1 MQTIFD
7 IAECIGG
14 EEYMNL
20 PNKLTVIRLAMVPV
34 FLISFIISQKS
45 PSLAV
50 PCMAICLIC
59 YLVAEVT
66 DLMDGK
72 IARKRGLVTD
82 LGKVMD
88 PFADTLSHVTYF
100 LCFLSYGIMP
110 LWAFVI
116 IMWREYAILFVRMLL
131 AKYAGK
137 SMPANIFGKAKTVLY
152 AVTTIVSMIYICL
165 MTFLSGAVGASWNH
179 VYYIALH
186 VLYALSAFASL
197 MSFVIYAKDVFK
209 SKALSG
215 MTR

>member
-1 MQTIFD
+1 M
-7 IAECIGG
+7 
-14 EEYMNL
+14 
-20 PNKLTVIRLAMVPV
+20 
-34 FLISFIISQKS
+34 
-45 PSLAV
+45 
-50 PCMAICLIC
+50 
-59 YLVAEVT
+59 VAELT
-66 DLMDGK
+66 DLLDGK

-110 LWAFVI
+110 LWAFII
-116 IMWREYAILFVRMLL
+116 IMWREYGILFVRMLL

-152 AVTTIVSMIYICL
+152 AVTTVVSMIYIGL
-165 MTFLSGAVGASWNH
+165 ETFTSGLSFMGI
-179 VYYIALH
+179 YLT
-186 VLYALSAFASL
+186 VLQVLFVLSALASL
-197 MSFVIYAKDVFK
+197 MSFLIYIRDVLK

>member
-1 MQTIFD
+1 
-7 IAECIGG
+7 
-14 EEYMNL
+14 MNL
-20 PNKLTVIRLAMVPV
+20 PNKLTGIRLAMVPD
-34 FLISFIISQKS
+34 FLISFIVSQNL

-50 PCMAICLIC
+50 PCMVVCLIC
-59 YLVAEVT
+59 YLIAEIT

-72 IARKRGLVTD
+72 IARKSGLVTD

-179 VYYIALH
+179 VYYIALY

-197 MSFVIYAKDVFK
+197 MSFVIYAKDVIK

>member
-1 MQTIFD
+1 
-7 IAECIGG
+7 
-14 EEYMNL
+14 MNL

-34 FLISFIISQKS
+34 FLISFIVSQKS

-59 YLVAEVT
+59 YLVAEIT

-165 MTFLSGAVGASWNH
+165 MTFLSCAVGASWNH
-179 VYYIALH
+179 VYYIALY

-197 MSFVIYAKDVFK
+197 MSFVIYAKDVIK

>member
-1 MQTIFD
+1 
-7 IAECIGG
+7 
-14 EEYMNL
+14 MNL
-20 PNKLTVIRLAMVPV
+20 PNKLTVIRLVLVPV
-34 FLISFIISQKS
+34 FLISFLVSRYV
-45 PSLAV
+45 PSLSVAGMV
-50 PCMAICLIC
+50 MCLIS
-59 YLVAEVT
+59 YAVAELT
-66 DLMDGK
+66 DLLDGK

-100 LCFLSYGIMP
+100 LCFLFYGIMP

-116 IMWREYAILFVRMLL
+116 IMWREYGILFVRMLL

-137 SMPANIFGKAKTVLY
+137 SMPANIFGKSKTVLY
-152 AVTTIVSMIYICL
+152 AFSTIVSIIYICL
-165 MTFLSGAVGASWNH
+165 MTFLPGAAEASWSGTYSI
-179 VYYIALH
+179 VLY

-197 MSFVIYAKDVFK
+197 MSFVIYVKDVLK

>member
-1 MQTIFD
+1 
-7 IAECIGG
+7 
-14 EEYMNL
+14 MNL
-20 PNKLTVIRLAMVPV
+20 PNRLTVLRLVLVPV
-34 FLISFIISQKS
+34 FLIAFIVSQS
-45 PSLAV
+45 LPSLSVVATIITFV
-50 PCMAICLIC
+50 C
-59 YLVAEVT
+59 YVVAELT
-66 DLMDGK
+66 DLLDGK

-179 VYYIALH
+179 VYYIALY

-197 MSFVIYAKDVFK
+197 MSFVIYAKDVIK

>member
-1 MQTIFD
+1 
-7 IAECIGG
+7 
-14 EEYMNL
+14 
-20 PNKLTVIRLAMVPV
+20 
-34 FLISFIISQKS
+34 
-45 PSLAV
+45 
-50 PCMAICLIC
+50 MAICLIC

-152 AVTTIVSMIYICL
+152 AVTTIVSMVYICL
-165 MTFLSGAVGASWNH
+165 MTFMPGAAGASWNH
-179 VYYIALH
+179 GYNIALY

-197 MSFVIYAKDVFK
+197 MSFVIYAKDVIK

>member
-1 MQTIFD
+1 
-7 IAECIGG
+7 
-14 EEYMNL
+14 MNL

-34 FLISFIISQKS
+34 FLISFIISQNL

-50 PCMAICLIC
+50 PCMVICLVC
-59 YLVAEVT
+59 YLVAELT

-100 LCFLSYGIMP
+100 LCFLYYGIMP

-152 AVTTIVSMIYICL
+152 AVTTVVSMIYIGL
-165 MTFLSGAVGASWNH
+165 ETFTSGLSFMGI
-179 VYYIALH
+179 YLT
-186 VLYALSAFASL
+186 VLQVLFVLSALASL
-197 MSFVIYAKDVFK
+197 MSFLIYIRDVLK
-209 SKALSG
+209 SNALSG

>member
-1 MQTIFD
+1 
-7 IAECIGG
+7 
-14 EEYMNL
+14 MNL
-20 PNKLTVIRLAMVPV
+20 PNRLTVLRLALVPV
-34 FLISFIISQKS
+34 FLISFIISRS
-45 PSLAV
+45 IPALAV
-50 PCMAICLIC
+50 PAVALAFIC
-59 YLVAEVT
+59 YVVAEIT

-72 IARKRGLVTD
+72 IARSRGMVTD

-116 IMWREYAILFVRMLL
+116 IMWREYGILFVRMLL

-152 AVTTIVSMIYICL
+152 AFTTVLAFAFICIS
-165 MTFLSGAVGASWNH
+165 TFAPSLSGEAWMNI
-179 VYYIALH
+179 YYI
-186 VLYALSAFASL
+186 VLQVFFGLSAFASL
-197 MSFVIYAKDVFK
+197 MSFLIYIKDVLR